1 MALTYG
7 DGDGYFDWLRPD
19 APPRAGQTSVAPLAV
34 APPRPNPQNIIGL
47 TPGFTPNYTSLIQN
61 DPSYLSYKNSS
72 TLDVNQAAARRKA
85 ALQALAI
92 RYGGLGGGFKDAYG
106 DIDTPTLD
114 LAKGNQFSDTAR
126 ISRNYEQ
133 GVEAFKRALAA
144 RRGLQSGELGYG
156 IGQADYAR
164 GASEYDIGQEFAN
177 AAQQTIN
184 DYLGVESGARMGEAG
199 AIRDS
204 EANVYANPLN
214 RPTEGTE
221 ARLVPDWQA
230 KYGQPVWQGPD
241 GKLYVLGPDGN
252 PVEYVFTQSAGDIY
266 SSDNQLFLEALAE
279 GRNYY

>member
-1 MALTYG
+1 MPPYLA
-7 DGDGYFDWLRPD
+7 DADNWLKPGSS
-19 APPRAGQTSVAPLAV
+19 PRAGQTSVAPLAV
-34 APPRPNPQNIIGL
+34 APPRPNPQGVIGL
-47 TPGFTPNYTSLIQN
+47 TPGFTPNYTSLIQK

-72 TLDVNQAAARRKA
+72 TLDVNQAASRRKA

-114 LAKGNQFSDTAR
+114 LASGNQFSDTAR
-126 ISRNYEQ
+126 LSRNYEQ

-156 IGQADYAR
+156 IQQAIYAR
-164 GASEYDIGQEFAN
+164 GASEFDMGQEFSRG
-177 AAQQTIN
+177 AQQAIN
-184 DYLGVESGARMGEAG
+184 DYLGVESGARTGEAA
-199 AIRDS
+199 AIRDA

-230 KYGQPVWQGPD
+230 KYGQPVWQGAD

-252 PVEYVFTQSAGDIY
+252 PVEFVQAQQAQAAGDIY
-266 SSDNQLFLEALAE
+266 SSDNQMYLEALAE